1 MPAMILRYFSLLTVL
16 SLLITGTFG
25 YNYINDLLADKKHSL
40 TTIAQGI
47 QKRVDTYRFFTYQ
60 IYGSLN
66 SEPAASDTNI
76 TAINL
81 MPNVFYVEKTVRKRT
96 R

>member
-1 MPAMILRYFSLLTVL
+1 MPAMILRYFSLLTML

-25 YNYINDLLADKKHSL
+25 YSYINDLLADKKHSL

-66 SEPAASDTNI
+66 SEPTASDTNI
-76 TAINL
+76 SAINL